1 MDDLDPEKLWED
13 KGGDYMAPHDEVLER
28 VARWLEPDLQEVWDG
43 NTCIKQPWFLA
54 RNAGLRAWSFY
65 EADLRLKPFYRE
77 KYTLSDYC
85 EFKLLAGMQ
94 KHGEAEV
101 KDPYWSDFLSFM
113 TQTEGISFWG
123 RIVEK
128 AKLKPAQH
136 QLVHRLFCFLW
147 DREVVPFEFWTY
159 SAMQVRFA
167 EILTKKGAADTS
179 SVSAGNL
186 RQLVARFKLT
196 KSRHVIVSKFV
207 AGNFERFDGKAAA
220 AAGLPLPKGVDFVT

>member
-1 MDDLDPEKLWED
+1 MRLDPEKLWED
-13 KGGDYMAPHDEVLER
+13 KGVDYIAPYNEVLDR
-28 VARWLEPDLQEVWDG
+28 VARWIESDLQELWNC
-43 NTCIKQPWFLA
+43 NTTLKHPWFLA

-65 EADLRLKPFYRE
+65 EADLRLRPFYRE
-77 KYTLSDYC
+77 KYTLSDYR
-85 EFKLLAGMQ
+85 EFRLVERIQ
-94 KHGEAEV
+94 DHGEAEV
-101 KDPYWSDFLSFM
+101 KDPSWSDFLSFM
-113 TQTEGISFWG
+113 TQTEGISFLN

-136 QLVHRLFCFLW
+136 QLVHRLFCCYW
-147 DREVVPFEFWTY
+147 DRLFVPFEFWTY
-159 SAMQVRFA
+159 PAMEA
-167 EILTKKGAADTS
+167 CLTEILTKKGAADTS
-179 SVSAGNL
+179 SVSEGNL

>member
-13 KGGDYMAPHDEVLER
+13 KGADYIALYDEVLER
-28 VARWLEPDLQEVWDG
+28 VASWLESDLQKVWDG
-43 NTCIKQPWFLA
+43 NTFIKHPWFLA
-54 RNAGLRAWSFY
+54 RNAGLRAWSLY
-65 EADLRLKPFYRE
+65 EANLRLRPFYRE
-77 KYTLSDYC
+77 KYTLADYC
-85 EFKLLAGMQ
+85 EFKLLVGMQ
-94 KHGEAEV
+94 KHEAEV
-101 KDPYWSDFLSFM
+101 KDPSWSDFLSFM
-113 TQTEGISFWG
+113 TQTEGISFLN

-136 QLVHRLFCFLW
+136 QLVHRLFCCLW

-179 SVSAGNL
+179 SVSEGNL

-207 AGNFERFDGKAAA
+207 AGDFERFDGKAAA
-220 AAGLPLPKGVDFVT
+220 AAGLPKDVDDFVT